1 MEERILSQAKIWG
14 FICKLDKQGKYQILP
29 QIPTERW
36 KLQLAEEERWLLFV
50 GDIPQVFCR
59 PSDVLAF
66 LERHRNTKT
75 FTPPNSLGK

>member
-1 MEERILSQAKIWG
+1 MEERILNQAKIWG

-29 QIPTERW
+29 QVSTERW

-50 GDIPQVFCR
+50 GDIPQIFCH

-66 LERHRNTKT
+66 LERRRIKKT
-75 FTPPNSLGK
+75 FTPPNSLRK